1 LHGLFQRLARV
12 FDVLAKKLA
21 GSLYVSF
28 AAKRQDLVVLLIRAL
43 DAVRQVQL

>member
-1 LHGLFQRLARV
+1 M
-12 FDVLAKKLA
+12 FDVLPKKLA

-28 AAKRQDLVVLLIRAL
+28 AAEGQDLMMFLIRAL